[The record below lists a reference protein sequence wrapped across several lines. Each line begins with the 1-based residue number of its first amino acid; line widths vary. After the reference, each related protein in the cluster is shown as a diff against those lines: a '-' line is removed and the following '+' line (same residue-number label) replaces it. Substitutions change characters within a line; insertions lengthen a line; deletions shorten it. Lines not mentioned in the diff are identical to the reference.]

1 LDFVPRVTVVI
12 PVKDDLAGLNLALAC
27 LSEQD
32 YALDRFDVV
41 VADSGSDPPLVVT
54 PPPTL
59 DVRVVRVDHAG
70 SYLARNRAL
79 AETTAPV
86 LAFTDADCLP
96 APGWLRSAV
105 TRLEATDAIV
115 TGPIEVFARVA
126 TRPRPAEAWE
136 LVHAFPQ
143 QRYVADGWAATANMV
158 TTRAVFDRVGLFDET
173 LHSGGDREWGRRAT
187 STGVRITYCPDI
199 RVRHPARRT
208 LRELLTK
215 IERVHRGAVA
225 VQPSAAVRPSGVDL
239 LRSLAPPV
247 GSVRRG
253 WRDPRFP
260 DVRSRLAYTAG
271 EVFVR
276 YGTLAVRLRG
286 SRAARGRKP

>member
-1 LDFVPRVTVVI
+1 MNFVPRVTVVI
-12 PVKDDLAGLNLALAC
+12 PVKDDLARLNLALAC
-27 LSEQD
+27 LAEQD
-32 YALDRFDVV
+32 YPVDRFDVV
-41 VADSGSDPPLVVT
+41 VVDSGSDPPLVVT
-54 PPPTL
+54 PPPSL
-59 DVRVVRVDHAG
+59 DVRVVRVDRPG
-70 SYLARNRAL
+70 SYLARNTAL
-79 AETTAPV
+79 AETTARV

-96 APGWLRSAV
+96 SPGWLSSAV
-105 TRLEATDAIV
+105 MRLDATNAIV
-115 TGPIEVFARVA
+115 TGPVEVFALVA

-143 QRYVADGWAATANMV
+143 QRYVDDGWAATANMV
-158 TTRAVFDRVGLFDET
+158 TTRAVFDRVGIFDGALRSAVT
-173 LHSGGDREWGRRAT
+173 ASGAGVPPRWGCASPTVPT
-187 STGVRITYCPDI
+187 SWCQ
-199 RVRHPARRT
+199 PARRT

-225 VQPSAAVRPSGVDL
+225 VEPSAANRPSGVAL

-276 YGTLAVRLRG
+276 YGTLAVRLR
-286 SRAARGRKP
+286 SSLEHGRS

>member
-1 LDFVPRVTVVI
+1 MNFVPRVTVVI
-12 PVKDDLAGLNLALAC
+12 PVKDDLARLNLALAC
-27 LSEQD
+27 LAEQD
-32 YALDRFDVV
+32 YPVDRFDVV
-41 VADSGSDPPLVVT
+41 VVDSGSDPPLVVT
-54 PPPTL
+54 PPPSL
-59 DVRVVRVDHAG
+59 DVRVVRVDRPG
-70 SYLARNRAL
+70 SYLARNTAL
-79 AETTAPV
+79 AETTARV

-96 APGWLRSAV
+96 SPGWLSSAV
-105 TRLEATDAIV
+105 MRLDATNAIV
-115 TGPIEVFARVA
+115 TGPVEVFALVA

-143 QRYVADGWAATANMV
+143 QRYVDDGWAATANMV
-158 TTRAVFDRVGLFDET
+158 TTRAVFDRVGIFDGA
-173 LHSGGDREWGRRAT
+173 LRSGGDREWGRRAT
-187 STGVRITYCPDI
+187 AMGVRITYCPDVM
-199 RVRHPARRT
+199 VRHPARRT

-225 VQPSAAVRPSGVDL
+225 VEPSAANRPSGVAL

-276 YGTLAVRLRG
+276 YGTLAVRLR
-286 SRAARGRKP
+286 SS